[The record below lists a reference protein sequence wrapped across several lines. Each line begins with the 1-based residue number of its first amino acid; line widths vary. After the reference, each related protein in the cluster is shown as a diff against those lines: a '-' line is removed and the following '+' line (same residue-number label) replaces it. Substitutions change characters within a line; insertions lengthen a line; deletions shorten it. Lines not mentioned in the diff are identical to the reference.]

1 MTLRFENARRTIMLA
16 AHPDDESIGA
26 GATLASL
33 PALLIIHA
41 TDGAPL
47 DMRDAR
53 KYGYTSRRAY
63 ANARRQELH
72 RALEV
77 AEADH
82 AELMEW
88 GIPDKQAA
96 RQMRKLTDLLSPMLR
111 DHDLLMTHPYEGGH
125 PDHDACAFSAHAAT
139 RLSGKKVTLAEFTS
153 YHNGP
158 EGLITAEFLQNSGDV
173 LTVELTEAQKARK
186 RWMLS
191 CFTTQADV
199 LKYFPIER
207 ERFRPAPTYNFTKPP
222 HEGRLFYEQQDWG
235 INGQAFCELAAHA
248 LDELRLEGA
257 F

>member
-1 MTLRFENARRTIMLA
+1 MLA

-191 CFTTQADV
+191 
-199 LKYFPIER
+199 
-207 ERFRPAPTYNFTKPP
+207 
-222 HEGRLFYEQQDWG
+222 
-235 INGQAFCELAAHA
+235 
-248 LDELRLEGA
+248 
-257 F
+257 